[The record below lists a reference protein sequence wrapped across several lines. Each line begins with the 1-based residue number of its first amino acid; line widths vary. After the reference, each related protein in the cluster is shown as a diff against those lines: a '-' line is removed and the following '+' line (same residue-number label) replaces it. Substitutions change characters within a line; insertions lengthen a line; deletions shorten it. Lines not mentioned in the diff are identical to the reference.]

1 MLKRQRKTV
10 ELTSLLDLLFVM
22 IFLSLLQTKNP
33 PAKAEP
39 EVAQKPKE
47 ETPAEV
53 KPVEVKPKTA
63 TILPVTAIFH
73 FYGVNNN
80 PDQPVGTYA
89 MNGTFDKKS
98 GELALGGVSWIS
110 RPEGY
115 DMVPLKGRINGAAN
129 SFTGKIDF
137 QDCEEFTLKRK
148 SKIAGSDIAGEWAGS
163 YVCFQGETGL
173 TLTIQ

>member
-39 EVAQKPKE
+39 QVTQKPKK
-47 ETPAEV
+47 ET
-53 KPVEVKPKTA
+53 PVEVRPPPA
-63 TILPVTAIFH
+63 AILAVTAIFH

-89 MNGTFDKKS
+89 MGGTFDRKT

-115 DMVPLKGRINGAAN
+115 DMVPLKGRINAAGN
-129 SFTGKIDF
+129 TFTGKIDF
-137 QDCEEFTLKRK
+137 QDCEEFTLRRK
-148 SKIAGSDIAGEWAGS
+148 SKIPGSDIAGEWTGS